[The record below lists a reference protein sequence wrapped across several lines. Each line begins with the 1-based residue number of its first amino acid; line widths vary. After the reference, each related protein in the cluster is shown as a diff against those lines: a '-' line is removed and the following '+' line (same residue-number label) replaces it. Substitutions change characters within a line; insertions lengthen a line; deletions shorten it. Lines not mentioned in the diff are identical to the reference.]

1 MAGGLRK
8 SMVTGFDAI
17 VGQDHAVSLL
27 VRMLERDRL
36 PHALLFSG
44 VDGVGKQT
52 TARVLATVMNCRNSD
67 RTSACMVC
75 PSCKQ
80 SMSGN
85 HPDVITI
92 EPRGRFIKL
101 DQMRSLQ
108 KQIRFAPL
116 AGAHRVVI
124 INEAQEMNMEAANAI
139 LKLLEEPP
147 KNTYIV
153 MTCRQVSDLVPT
165 IVSRCQQV
173 AFTPLPVAAIAA
185 ELVKRR
191 QLDQDT
197 ALAVASLAK
206 GSIGNALSCNV
217 EKWLA
222 WRKACLDEI
231 ASLPRK
237 SMYKTLVVAEGLTK
251 PKDKVQDVL
260 DLVLMWFRD
269 ILMYKL
275 QPSNVINTDRMTTIV
290 DRSANFS
297 IEHLLAIISAV
308 FRVQRAIEQNANPR
322 LAFEVLLIC
331 HVGLAGLRRE
341 AGRAVA
347 GGA

>member
-17 VGQDHAVSLL
+17 VGQDRAVSLL

-52 TARVLATVMNCRNSD
+52 TAKVLATVLNCRNPD
-67 RTSACMVC
+67 RTSPCMVC

-80 SMSGN
+80 SVSGN
-85 HPDVITI
+85 HPDVVAI

-101 DQMRSLQ
+101 DQVRGLQ

-116 AGAHRVVI
+116 VGAHRVVI
-124 INEAQEMNMEAANAI
+124 VNEAQVMNTEAANAI

-147 KNTYIV
+147 ENTYII

-165 IVSRCQQV
+165 LVSRCQQV
-173 AFTPLPVAAIAA
+173 SFTPLPVAAIAE

-191 QLDQDT
+191 QLDPET
-197 ALAVASLAK
+197 AMAVASLAK
-206 GSIGNALSCNV
+206 GSIGNALSCEV

-231 ASLPRK
+231 GSLPRE
-237 SMYKTLVVAEGLTK
+237 SMYKTLAVAEVLTK
-251 PKDKVQDVL
+251 SKDKVQDVM

-275 QPSNVINTDRMTTIV
+275 RPSDVINTDRITAIA
-290 DRSANFS
+290 DRSACFS
-297 IEHLLAIISAV
+297 IEQLLTIISAV
-308 FRVQRAIEQNANPR
+308 FNVQRAIEQNANPR
-322 LAFEVLLIC
+322 LAFERLLIR
-331 HVGLAGLRRE
+331 HVGLTRLRSE
-341 AGRAVA
+341 AGGTVA
-347 GGA
+347 RGE

>member
-1 MAGGLRK
+1 
-8 SMVTGFDAI
+8 
-17 VGQDHAVSLL
+17 
-27 VRMLERDRL
+27 
-36 PHALLFSG
+36 
-44 VDGVGKQT
+44 
-52 TARVLATVMNCRNSD
+52 
-67 RTSACMVC
+67 
-75 PSCKQ
+75 
-80 SMSGN
+80 
-85 HPDVITI
+85 
-92 EPRGRFIKL
+92 
-101 DQMRSLQ
+101 
-108 KQIRFAPL
+108 
-116 AGAHRVVI
+116 
-124 INEAQEMNMEAANAI
+124 MEAANAI

-197 ALAVASLAK
+197 AMAVASLAK